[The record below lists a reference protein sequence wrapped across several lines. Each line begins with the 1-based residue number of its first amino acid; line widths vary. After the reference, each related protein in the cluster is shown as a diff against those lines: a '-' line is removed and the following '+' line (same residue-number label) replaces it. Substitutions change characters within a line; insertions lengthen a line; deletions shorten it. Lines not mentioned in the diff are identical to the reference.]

1 MKKIVL
7 HSLRAAELAIAY
19 LVFDEDKKKAWIA
32 AISKI
37 IIEIQTVEEEEE

>member
-7 HSLRAAELAIAY
+7 HCLRAAELAIAR
-19 LVFDEDKKKAWIA
+19 LVFDEDKKKAWISTIA
-32 AISKI
+32 NI